1 MKKRVWIAVAV
12 VLLAIG
18 LAGCGKY
25 VSSYRALALV
35 RSTRPGSASVSF
47 SELEGTMAFRLKC
60 RKGPGGLEIFSSAK
74 LESGS
79 ATVYCD
85 SDGTKREWFTIE
97 AGSGDTMVY
106 FYSYPDGTKLEG
118 LPLEAGEELRTP
130 WEYVSPGTVYV
141 VIETD
146 GKCEEGSFRFEVE
159 HMVEDAASDG

>member
-1 MKKRVWIAVAV
+1 MKKGVWITAAAVL
-12 VLLAIG
+12 LLAIG
-18 LAGCGKY
+18 LTGCGKY
-25 VSSYRALALV
+25 VSSYRALALM
-35 RSTRPGSASVSF
+35 RSTRAGSASVRF

-60 RKGPGGLEIFSSAK
+60 RKGSGALSIFCSAK

-97 AGSGDTMVY
+97 AGSDAATVY
-106 FYSYPDGTKLEG
+106 FYSYPDGVRLEG
-118 LPLEAGEELRTP
+118 VPLEAGEELRTP
-130 WEYVSPGTVYV
+130 WDYVSPGTAYV

-159 HMVEDAASDG
+159 HVVY

>member
-25 VSSYRALALV
+25 VSSYRAMALV
-35 RSTRPGSASVSF
+35 RSTRPESASVSF

-60 RKGPGGLEIFSSAK
+60 RKGSGALQIFCSAK
-74 LESGS
+74 MESGS

-97 AGSGDTMVY
+97 AGSDAATVY
-106 FYSYPDGTKLEG
+106 FYSYPDGARSEG
-118 LPLEAGEELRTP
+118 LPLEAGEELKTP
-130 WEYVSPGTVYV
+130 WHPVSPGTAYV

-146 GKCEEGSFRFEVE
+146 GKCEEGSFRFDVE
-159 HMVEDAASDG
+159 HVVY